1 MKQPVVKLIEILN
14 ENGLESKVGA
24 DIADYLKN
32 VGCCAFCDNKAQY
45 DPCEDVELASRDFRV
60 FPCDGCCSHFRDKRI
75 YDDRYKAPYG
85 TLADF
90 YKDVVTDL

>member
-14 ENGLESKVGA
+14 ENGLESKVGT

-32 VGCCAFCDNKAQY
+32 VGCCAFCMNKGKH
-45 DPCEDVELASRDFRV
+45 DPCDFLEVAVKDFRM
-60 FPCDGCCSHFRDKRI
+60 FNSECGCSYFRDARI
-75 YDDRYKAPYG
+75 YDDRYKAPNG

-90 YKDVVTDL
+90 YKDIITD